1 MMKKN
6 NKTYKKKYYKKKR
19 NIEQTIEKRYVVI
32 IVLIILLLFFMASY
46 LFVIQV
52 LRQDFYKEKVDRLN
66 LTYVYG
72 ESAPRGR
79 IYDRNGK
86 LIVDNT
92 PIKVIYYKK
101 PVGITT
107 KEEISLAYKVA
118 DLISVAYEKLYIT
131 NLKEFWIVN
140 HKEEANLKITS
151 QEWREYEERKLTAGD
166 IQKLKIERITEE
178 ELEEYDIRD
187 KKAAYIYYLM
197 NTGYSYSEKII
208 KDENVTDAEYAI
220 IAESIGELRG
230 FNTRLDWERSYL
242 YGDTFRTLLGS
253 VSTSKSGIPYELK
266 DYYLSMGYSLND
278 RVGTSYLEYQ
288 YESVLKGEKNKYQVL
303 EDGSYKLVSEGKRG
317 NDIVLTIDIELQK
330 EVEEI
335 IMKHLVEAQKER
347 AARYYNHSF
356 VIITDPK
363 TGEILAM
370 AGKQLVK
377 TEDGYEFYD
386 YTPGIVTSPVTV
398 GSSIKGASHI
408 VGYNTGALKIG
419 EVRQDFCIKIASTPK
434 KCSLAKLGSIND
446 LGALKASSN
455 SYQYQTA
462 IKVGKGVY
470 RYDKPLPLDPEAF
483 NIYRSIFAEFG
494 LGVKTE
500 IDLPVESLGFKGEST
515 LPGYL
520 LDFSIGQY
528 DTYTPIQLSQYINT
542 IANNGTR
549 LAPRLLKEV
558 YAPTKDGLTNLLEK
572 TEVHV
577 LNQVNTEEKY
587 MKRVQEGFYQVMH
600 GGTGSSYIPWK
611 YKAAGKT
618 GTSQSFLDTDLDGNI
633 DTETLSSTFVG
644 YYPYDNPKVTFTV
657 ISPNIGYAIN
667 GVNYKSY
674 INQRITYDVTKKY
687 AEMYP

>member
-1 MMKKN
+1 MKKN

>member
-600 GGTGSSYIPWK
+600 GGTGSSYIPWE

>member
-1 MMKKN
+1 MMKKSN
-6 NKTYKKKYYKKKR
+6 NNYKKRYYKKK

-32 IVLIILLLFFMASY
+32 SILIIILLLFLMGY
-46 LFVIQV
+46 LFFIQV
-52 LRQDFYKEKVDRLN
+52 VQHDIYKEKVDRLN

-86 LIVDNT
+86 IIVDNT

-101 PVGITT
+101 PVGVTT
-107 KEEISLAYKVA
+107 KDEIDLAYKVA
-118 DLISVAYEKLYIT
+118 ELISVDYEKLYIT

-140 HKEEANLKITS
+140 HKEEANLKITH
-151 QEWREYEERKLTAGD
+151 QEWKEYEERKLTAGD
-166 IQKLKIERITEE
+166 IQRLKLERITEE
-178 ELEEYDIRD
+178 ELSEYDILD

-208 KDENVTDAEYAI
+208 KDVDVTDAEYAI
-220 IAESIGELRG
+220 IAESISELKG
-230 FNTRLDWERSYL
+230 FNTRLDWERSYP
-242 YGDTFRTLLGS
+242 YKDTFRTLLGG

-266 DYYLSMGYSLND
+266 DYYLNLGYSLND

-288 YESVLKGEKNKYQVL
+288 YESILKGEKNKYQVL

-317 NDIVLTIDIELQK
+317 NDITLTIDIELQR

-335 IMKHLVEAQKER
+335 IMEHLISAQKEM
-347 AARYYNHSF
+347 ANRYYNHSF

-370 AGKQLVK
+370 AGKQIVK
-377 TEDGYEFYD
+377 TDDGYEFYD
-386 YTPGIVTSPVTV
+386 YSPGIITSPVTV

-419 EVRQDFCIKIASTPK
+419 EVRKDFCIKIAATPE

-446 LGALKASSN
+446 LGALRSSSN

-462 IKVGKGVY
+462 IKVGKGIY
-470 RYDKPLPLDPEAF
+470 RYNQPLYLDPEAF
-483 NIYRSIFAEFG
+483 TIYRSTFAEFG

-500 IDLPVESLGFKGEST
+500 IDLPVESLGYKGDST

-542 IANNGTR
+542 IANDGTR
-549 LAPRLLKEV
+549 IAPHLLKEV
-558 YAPTKDGLTNLLEK
+558 YAPTKDGLSDLLWSVE
-572 TEVHV
+572 TRV
-577 LNQVNTEEKY
+577 LNNVQTEEKY

-600 GGTGSSYIPWK
+600 GGTGSSYIPWN

-644 YYPYDNPKVTFTV
+644 YYPYDDPKVTFTV
-657 ISPNIGYAIN
+657 ISPNIGYSKN

-674 INQRITYDVTKKY
+674 VNQRITYDVSRKY